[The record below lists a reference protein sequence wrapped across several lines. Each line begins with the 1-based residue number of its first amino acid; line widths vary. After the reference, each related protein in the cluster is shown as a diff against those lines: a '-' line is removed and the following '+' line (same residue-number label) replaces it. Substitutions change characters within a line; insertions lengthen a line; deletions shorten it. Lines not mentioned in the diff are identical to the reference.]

1 MATSIVLVTQ
11 DCFLVRGMRL
21 FFPDIICLSS
31 IDRNIF
37 DTDANEYTVL
47 IDSRTPLRLY
57 DYLIRHPART
67 RKTICCVMLDMRPR
81 EEDLLSMKLFM
92 NTSLTAPDMASLFN
106 LVLDMKGRRLTTK
119 WLLNLRLSRHEAI
132 MIRLLKA
139 GRSMEEIADKLNMSV
154 KSLYRKRTVLS
165 ERLGAGNFNEACLF
179 IFKKQTAGR
188 GWERSL
194 ASSEAKSRNP
204 PRGRV
209 LLMEI
214 IQNDQRRLA
223 LTELTRVS
231 APYCPW

>member
-1 MATSIVLVTQ
+1 M
-11 DCFLVRGMRL
+11 RGMRI
-21 FFPDIICLSS
+21 FFPDIILLDK

-37 DTDANEYTVL
+37 DNGADEYSVL
-47 IDSRTPLRLY
+47 IDSRAPLRLY

-179 IFKKQTAGR
+179 IFKNKLLDAAG
-188 GWERSL
+188 
-194 ASSEAKSRNP
+194 
-204 PRGRV
+204 
-209 LLMEI
+209 
-214 IQNDQRRLA
+214 ND
-223 LTELTRVS
+223 
-231 APYCPW
+231 P

>member
-21 FFPDIICLSS
+21 FFPDIICLCS

-81 EEDLLSMKLFM
+81 EDDLHSMKLFM
-92 NTSLTAPDMASLFN
+92 NTSLTPPDMASLFN
-106 LVLDMKGRRLTTK
+106 LVLDMKGWRLTTK

-132 MIRLLKA
+132 MLRLLKA
-139 GRSMEEIADKLNMSV
+139 GRPMEEIADKLNMSV
-154 KSLYRKRTVLS
+154 KSLYRKRTALS

-179 IFKKQTAGR
+179 IFKNKLLDAAG
-188 GWERSL
+188 
-194 ASSEAKSRNP
+194 
-204 PRGRV
+204 
-209 LLMEI
+209 
-214 IQNDQRRLA
+214 ND
-223 LTELTRVS
+223 
-231 APYCPW
+231 P

>member
-1 MATSIVLVTQ
+1 
-11 DCFLVRGMRL
+11 MRL

-92 NTSLTAPDMASLFN
+92 NTSLTAPDMASLFY

-179 IFKKQTAGR
+179 IFKNK
-188 GWERSL
+188 
-194 ASSEAKSRNP
+194 
-204 PRGRV
+204 
-209 LLMEI
+209 LLDVVG
-214 IQNDQRRLA
+214 ND
-223 LTELTRVS
+223 
-231 APYCPW
+231 P

>member
-1 MATSIVLVTQ
+1 MATSIVLATQ

-21 FFPDIICLSS
+21 FFPDIICLCS

-81 EEDLLSMKLFM
+81 EEDLHSMKLFM
-92 NTSLTAPDMASLFN
+92 NTSLTPPDMASLFN
-106 LVLDMKGRRLTTK
+106 LVLDMKGWRLTPK

-132 MIRLLKA
+132 MLRLLKA

-154 KSLYRKRTVLS
+154 KSLYRKRTALS

-179 IFKKQTAGR
+179 IFKNKLLDAAG
-188 GWERSL
+188 
-194 ASSEAKSRNP
+194 
-204 PRGRV
+204 
-209 LLMEI
+209 
-214 IQNDQRRLA
+214 ND
-223 LTELTRVS
+223 
-231 APYCPW
+231 P

>member
-1 MATSIVLVTQ
+1 MS
-11 DCFLVRGMRL
+11 GMRL

-81 EEDLLSMKLFM
+81 GGSSQYEAVYEHVAYGSGYGVVIQ
-92 NTSLTAPDMASLFN
+92 SGARYE
-106 LVLDMKGRRLTTK
+106 GRRLTTK

-179 IFKKQTAGR
+179 IFKTNC
-188 GWERSL
+188 WT
-194 ASSEAKSRNP
+194 
-204 PRGRV
+204 
-209 LLMEI
+209 
-214 IQNDQRRLA
+214 RLG
-223 LTELTRVS
+223 TI
-231 APYCPW
+231 

>member
-21 FFPDIICLSS
+21 FFPDIICLCS

-81 EEDLLSMKLFM
+81 EEDLHSMKLFM
-92 NTSLTAPDMASLFN
+92 NTSLTPPDMASLFN
-106 LVLDMKGRRLTTK
+106 LVLDMKGWRLTTK

-132 MIRLLKA
+132 MLRLLKA
-139 GRSMEEIADKLNMSV
+139 GRPMEEIADKLNMSV
-154 KSLYRKRTVLS
+154 KSLYRKRTALS

-179 IFKKQTAGR
+179 IYKNKLLDAAG
-188 GWERSL
+188 
-194 ASSEAKSRNP
+194 
-204 PRGRV
+204 
-209 LLMEI
+209 
-214 IQNDQRRLA
+214 ND
-223 LTELTRVS
+223 
-231 APYCPW
+231 P

>member
-21 FFPDIICLSS
+21 FFPDIICLCS

-81 EEDLLSMKLFM
+81 EEDLHSMKLFM
-92 NTSLTAPDMASLFN
+92 NTSLTPPDMASLFN
-106 LVLDMKGRRLTTK
+106 LVLEMKGWRLTTK

-132 MIRLLKA
+132 MLRLLKA

-154 KSLYRKRTVLS
+154 KSLYRKRTALS

-179 IFKKQTAGR
+179 IFKNKLLDAAG
-188 GWERSL
+188 
-194 ASSEAKSRNP
+194 
-204 PRGRV
+204 
-209 LLMEI
+209 
-214 IQNDQRRLA
+214 ND
-223 LTELTRVS
+223 
-231 APYCPW
+231 P

>member
-37 DTDANEYTVL
+37 DTGADEYTVL

-67 RKTICCVMLDMRPR
+67 RKTICCVMLDMHPR

-119 WLLNLRLSRHEAI
+119 WLLNLRLSRHEAV

-179 IFKKQTAGR
+179 IFKNK
-188 GWERSL
+188 
-194 ASSEAKSRNP
+194 
-204 PRGRV
+204 
-209 LLMEI
+209 LLDAVG
-214 IQNDQRRLA
+214 ND
-223 LTELTRVS
+223 
-231 APYCPW
+231 P

>member
-21 FFPDIICLSS
+21 FFPDIICLCS

-67 RKTICCVMLDMRPR
+67 KKTICCVMLDMRHR
-81 EEDLLSMKLFM
+81 EENLLSMKLFM
-92 NTSLTAPDMASLFN
+92 NTSLTPPDMASLFN
-106 LVLDMKGRRLTTK
+106 LVLDMKGWRLTTK

-132 MIRLLKA
+132 MLRLLKA

-179 IFKKQTAGR
+179 IFKNK
-188 GWERSL
+188 
-194 ASSEAKSRNP
+194 
-204 PRGRV
+204 
-209 LLMEI
+209 LLDAVG
-214 IQNDQRRLA
+214 ND
-223 LTELTRVS
+223 
-231 APYCPW
+231 P

>member
-21 FFPDIICLSS
+21 FFPDIICLCS

-81 EEDLLSMKLFM
+81 EEDLHSMKLFM
-92 NTSLTAPDMASLFN
+92 NTSLTPPDMASLFN
-106 LVLDMKGRRLTTK
+106 LVLDMKGWRLTTK

-132 MIRLLKA
+132 MLRLLKA
-139 GRSMEEIADKLNMSV
+139 GRPMEEIADKLNMSV
-154 KSLYRKRTVLS
+154 KSLYRKRTALS

-179 IFKKQTAGR
+179 IFKNKLLDAAG
-188 GWERSL
+188 
-194 ASSEAKSRNP
+194 
-204 PRGRV
+204 
-209 LLMEI
+209 
-214 IQNDQRRLA
+214 ND
-223 LTELTRVS
+223 
-231 APYCPW
+231 P